1 MLFDVYHTCYIII
14 SSIVTVGLLLLF
26 SRVRSPNGKALILK
40 STGIATVVIHVSSVW
55 VEFLIL
61 GHAEAYAN
69 ILFPIFFCNLAMY
82 MLLISGLIRN
92 KEGLA
97 FRWISTFAAY
107 AGTIGALISL
117 FYPDYYLAQPDF
129 WDWGIFKS
137 FISHSVMMI
146 GSLYLFVGGYVK
158 IRVFNLIP
166 YSAGLI
172 FTLFV
177 GLAVN
182 GLFAACGL
190 EMPNA
195 MFLLGSPIEEI
206 PFFNGYGIG
215 LLMICL
221 ILLFTVTWEFFAV
234 PKGERWYNRLKDF
247 FARRARNDAG
257 RT

>member
-1 MLFDVYHTCYIII
+1 
-14 SSIVTVGLLLLF
+14 
-26 SRVRSPNGKALILK
+26 
-40 STGIATVVIHVSSVW
+40 
-55 VEFLIL
+55 
-61 GHAEAYAN
+61 
-69 ILFPIFFCNLAMY
+69 
-82 MLLISGLIRN
+82 
-92 KEGLA
+92 
-97 FRWISTFAAY
+97 
-107 AGTIGALISL
+107 
-117 FYPDYYLAQPDF
+117 
-129 WDWGIFKS
+129 
-137 FISHSVMMI
+137 MMI

-221 ILLFTVTWEFFAV
+221 ILLFTATWEFFAV

>member
-40 STGIATVVIHVSSVW
+40 SAGIATVVIHVSSVW

-146 GSLYLFVGGYVK
+146 GSLYLFVG
-158 IRVFNLIP
+158 
-166 YSAGLI
+166 
-172 FTLFV
+172 
-177 GLAVN
+177 LAVN

-257 RT
+257 CT

>member
-1 MLFDVYHTCYIII
+1 MLYHYFFDRHRGA
-14 SSIVTVGLLLLF
+14 SAS
-26 SRVRSPNGKALILK
+26 
-40 STGIATVVIHVSSVW
+40 
-55 VEFLIL
+55 
-61 GHAEAYAN
+61 
-69 ILFPIFFCNLAMY
+69 LFP
-82 MLLISGLIRN
+82 R
-92 KEGLA
+92 
-97 FRWISTFAAY
+97 
-107 AGTIGALISL
+107 
-117 FYPDYYLAQPDF
+117 AQPDF

-195 MFLLGSPIEEI
+195 MFLLGSPH
-206 PFFNGYGIG
+206 
-215 LLMICL
+215 
-221 ILLFTVTWEFFAV
+221 
-234 PKGERWYNRLKDF
+234 
-247 FARRARNDAG
+247 
-257 RT
+257 